1 MAKYFQLADCAQFAL
16 LSFQI
21 NCHKSPYKMKF
32 KVTKRDALYEGF
44 YQLDKLTIEH
54 ERYDGQLQ
62 IIERELLVRHDAV
75 CVLLFDPLKDNIVLI
90 EQFRVGAIEHSN
102 PWLLEIVAGLIDK
115 DEQPEEVAHR
125 EAFEEAGV
133 EINKLTP
140 ITQYQSSPGGTNEKI
155 HLFIANVDST
165 KAFGTHGLDEESED
179 IKVVVISKD
188 KAFELVNQG
197 KINNASTLISLQWL
211 MNNETNLRKLWQV

>member
-1 MAKYFQLADCAQFAL
+1 MKYKITNRTC
-16 LSFQI
+16 
-21 NCHKSPYKMKF
+21 
-32 KVTKRDALYEGF
+32 LYDGF

-54 ERYDGQLQ
+54 DRYDGNAQ

-75 CVLLFDPLKDNIVLI
+75 CVLLFDPITDNVVLI
-90 EQFRVGAIEHSN
+90 EQFRVGAIKQKSA
-102 PWLLEIVAGLIDK
+102 WLLEIVAGLIDK
-115 DEQPEEVAHR
+115 DESPEEVAHR

-140 ITQYQSSPGGTNEKI
+140 ITQYQSSPGGTNETI

-165 KAFGTHGLDEESED
+165 KAFGTHGLEEESED
-179 IKVVVISKD
+179 IKVVVISKND
-188 KAFELVNQG
+188 AFDLVNQG

-211 MNNETNLRKLWQV
+211 INNEAKLRALWQV